1 MDQNFQT
8 SFIPKKPIVEERA
21 TSSQSVGV
29 FMIAAIF
36 ILFVVLLGTGGVY
49 FYKKSL
55 ENKIVSM
62 QTSLN
67 NAQNSFEPSKIAQLQ
82 LLDKR
87 LNAATEVLNNH
98 IAVSPIFA
106 ELENVTMHTVRYT
119 NFSYTL
125 GGSANTGITNV
136 SAPIGGMATGSSSNN
151 VNVKIIGVAVDYRSV
166 ALESD
171 LFSQDKNFINPVFSN
186 LAINTSGNI
195 TFELDFSV
203 APSFVNYK
211 QTLVATQS

>member
-21 TSSQSVGV
+21 TSSQSIGV
-29 FMIAAIF
+29 FIIIAIF

-62 QTSLN
+62 QTSLD
-67 NAQNSFEPSKIAQLQ
+67 NAKNDFEPSKIAQLQ

-98 IAVSPIFA
+98 IAVSPIFT
-106 ELENVTMHTVRYT
+106 ELGNVTMHTVRYT

-125 GGSANTGITNV
+125 GGGANASASG
-136 SAPIGGMATGSSSNN
+136 AATTSSSSGN
-151 VNVKIIGVAVDYRSV
+151 VDVKMSGVAVDYRSV

-186 LAINTSGNI
+186 LSVNTSGNI
-195 TFELDFSV
+195 TFDLNFSV

-211 QTLVATQS
+211 QTLVPTQS